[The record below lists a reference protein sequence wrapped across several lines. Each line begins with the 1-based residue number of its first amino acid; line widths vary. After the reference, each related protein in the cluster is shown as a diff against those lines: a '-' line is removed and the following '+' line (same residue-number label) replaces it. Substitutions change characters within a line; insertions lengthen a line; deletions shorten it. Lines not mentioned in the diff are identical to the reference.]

1 LELDQENSKKHA
13 GLGSAKWFFCPEH
26 FLQSFAQDGERYS
39 KVLAREECNKLD
51 LTAGPCHW
59 PIVMIGPGGLLLVVS
74 HLFGWRPG
82 FNFYGCAPHTCKKHS
97 FSLNLAAAG

>member
-1 LELDQENSKKHA
+1 VLCFLE
-13 GLGSAKWFFCPEH
+13 
-26 FLQSFAQDGERYS
+26 YS

-59 PIVMIGPGGLLLVVS
+59 PIVMIGPGGFLLVVS

-82 FNFYGCAPHTCKKHS
+82 FHFMDAQHPTPANTPFH
-97 FSLNLAAAG
+97 